1 MADYSEHYNLKKPS
15 QEDFYNVDDFNDNAD
30 KIDAALYAADVKLG
44 QAAQEG
50 TLEDVKTDVA
60 GVKAD
65 IASVSNKIG
74 TATDT
79 NGSATGGTLMAKIN
93 KLISDTLSH
102 ISAWTATRAAKID
115 TINTNV
121 SVIGKTTDTGGNS
134 TAGTVMGK
142 LNSISKNAKKAYVW
156 DGGKTKVSLGHISG
170 YNGANNNTITI
181 LTDCFIPECDGIIQI
196 GLTGTIGNAPSSAG
210 IHGIGWSSIDAN
222 ATQYARHLMDRPYMT
237 YAKGT
242 VISYGSSSFP
252 ESRGVEKLWETP
264 KTNGEINLTAFLKV
278 SKGAQLN
285 IFSFPYTENVTISD
299 VFVKYD
305 IKEV

>member
-65 IASVSNKIG
+65 IADVKNDVASVKTNVSGVKTDVATVSTKIG

-79 NGSATGGTLMAKIN
+79 GGS
-93 KLISDTLSH
+93 
-102 ISAWTATRAAKID
+102 
-115 TINTNV
+115 
-121 SVIGKTTDTGGNS
+121 S

-156 DGGKTKVSLGHISG
+156 DGGKTKTSLSHISG
-170 YNGANNNTITI
+170 YDSNNVGKVLI
-181 LTDCFIPECDGIIQI
+181 LSDCFVPEYDGIIQI
-196 GLTGTIGNAPSSAG
+196 GLTGTIGNAPSSVG

-222 ATQYARHLMDRPYMT
+222 GNRYTPNTVNLPYII

-252 ESRGVEKLWETP
+252 SDRGAEKLWQTP
-264 KTNGEINLTAFLKV
+264 TTNGEINLTAFLKV

>member
-15 QEDFYNVDDFNDNAD
+15 QDDFYNVDDFNDNAD
-30 KIDAALYAADVKLG
+30 KIDAALYSAEQKLG

-65 IASVSNKIG
+65 IADVKNDVASVKTNVSGVKTDVATVSTKIG

-79 NGSATGGTLMAKIN
+79 GGS
-93 KLISDTLSH
+93 
-102 ISAWTATRAAKID
+102 
-115 TINTNV
+115 
-121 SVIGKTTDTGGNS
+121 S

-156 DGGKTKVSLGHISG
+156 DGGKTKTSLSHISG
-170 YNGANNNTITI
+170 YDSNNVGKVLI
-181 LTDCFIPECDGIIQI
+181 LSDCFVPEYDGIIQI

-285 IFSFPYTENVTISD
+285 IFSFPYTENITISD
-299 VFVKYD
+299 IFVKYD

>member
-44 QAAQEG
+44 QAAQES
-50 TLEDVKTDVA
+50 TLEDVKIDVA

-65 IASVSNKIG
+65 IADVKNDVAAVSNKIG
-74 TATDT
+74 T
-79 NGSATGGTLMAKIN
+79 
-93 KLISDTLSH
+93 
-102 ISAWTATRAAKID
+102 
-115 TINTNV
+115 V
-121 SVIGKTTDTGGNS
+121 TDTGGSS

>member
-15 QEDFYNVDDFNDNAD
+15 QDDFYNVDDFNDNAD

-44 QAAQEG
+44 QAAQES
-50 TLEDVKTDVA
+50 TLEEVKTDVT

-74 TATDT
+74 IA
-79 NGSATGGTLMAKIN
+79 
-93 KLISDTLSH
+93 
-102 ISAWTATRAAKID
+102 
-115 TINTNV
+115 
-121 SVIGKTTDTGGNS
+121 TDTGGS
-134 TAGTVMGK
+134 ATAETVMGK

-156 DGGKTKVSLGHISG
+156 DGGKTKTSLSHISG
-170 YNGANNNTITI
+170 YDGNNTSKV
-181 LTDCFIPECDGIIQI
+181 LVLSDCFVPEYDGIIQI

-222 ATQYARHLMDRPYMT
+222 GDKNARNTVNLPYMI

-242 VISYGSSSFP
+242 VISYGASSFP
-252 ESRGVEKLWETP
+252 SYRGTEMLWGTP
-264 KTNGEINLTAFLKV
+264 TTNGEINLTAFLKV

>member
-15 QEDFYNVDDFNDNAD
+15 QDDFYNVDDFNDNAD
-30 KIDAALYAADVKLG
+30 KIDSALYAADVKLG
-44 QAAQEG
+44 QAAQES
-50 TLEDVKTDVA
+50 TLEEVKTDVA
-60 GVKAD
+60 EVKSGVTA
-65 IASVSNKIG
+65 VSNKIG

-79 NGSATGGTLMAKIN
+79 GGSATAGTLMAKIN
-93 KLISDTLSH
+93 KIIGDIATH
-102 ISAWTATRAAKID
+102 VSAWTSARAAKID

-121 SVIGKTTDTGGNS
+121 SVIGKTTDTGGS
-134 TAGTVMGK
+134 DTAGTVMGK

-156 DGGKTKVSLGHISG
+156 DGGKTKVSLGRISG

-181 LTDCFIPECDGIIQI
+181 LTDCFIPEYDGIIQI
-196 GLTGTIGNAPSSAG
+196 GLTGTISNAPSSAG

-222 ATQYARHLMDRPYMT
+222 ATQYPRHLMGRPYMT
-237 YAKGT
+237 YSKGT

-252 ESRGVEKLWETP
+252 EDRGTEKLWQTP
-264 KTNGEINLTAFLKV
+264 TTNGEINLTAFLKV

-285 IFSFPYTENVTISD
+285 IFSFPYTENITISD
-299 VFVKYD
+299 IFVKYD

>member
-44 QAAQEG
+44 QTAQES

-65 IASVSNKIG
+65 IADVKNDVASVKTNVSGVKTDVAAVSNKIG

-79 NGSATGGTLMAKIN
+79 GG
-93 KLISDTLSH
+93 SDT
-102 ISAWTATRAAKID
+102 T
-115 TINTNV
+115 
-121 SVIGKTTDTGGNS
+121 
-134 TAGTVMGK
+134 GTVMGK

-156 DGGKTKVSLGHISG
+156 DGGKTKTSLSHISG
-170 YNGANNNTITI
+170 YDGNNTSKV
-181 LTDCFIPECDGIIQI
+181 LVLSDCFVPEYDGIIQI

-222 ATQYARHLMDRPYMT
+222 GDKNARNTVKLPYMIS
-237 YAKGT
+237 AKGT
-242 VISYGSSSFP
+242 VISYGASSFP
-252 ESRGVEKLWETP
+252 SYRGTEMLWGTP
-264 KTNGEINLTAFLKV
+264 TTNGEINLTAFLKV